1 MKSDRSTKDTDIER
15 EGGGRCPGWP
25 RNRVRVTRAQFLPNF
40 AKGQVLG
47 QVDGSTPSSIT
58 SPGPGGSSARAAA
71 RAQHAPPPI
80 PLNLTQALTSDPAL
94 CPSPS
99 PALRVILIEVGEQQL
114 AGAGLSALARQV
126 HGCAR
131 DGLGPPWPERAR
143 LNSDGPREHATLR
156 IYVLS
161 GWSPRSPPLAARGP
175 TAASSRTHSCLC
187 SRAGTG
193 CALARSRPPSRRTA
207 AYGAGPLRRPRL
219 FTSSSRGC
227 FRSTA

>member
-1 MKSDRSTKDTDIER
+1 MPKT
-15 EGGGRCPGWP
+15 
-25 RNRVRVTRAQFLPNF
+25 A
-40 AKGQVLG
+40 AK
-47 QVDGSTPSSIT
+47 P
-58 SPGPGGSSARAAA
+58 SPGDACTVPSQLCERPGLRTGGWEHPEFHHLPRPWRQQRSSGRAGSAR
-71 RAQHAPPPI
+71 PSPI
-80 PLNLTQALTSDPAL
+80 PPNLTQALTSDPAP
-94 CPSPS
+94 CGSPS

-131 DGLGPPWPERAR
+131 DGLGPPRRERAR
-143 LNSDGPREHATLR
+143 LNSGGPREHATLR

-187 SRAGTG
+187 SRAGTS

-207 AYGAGPLRRPRL
+207 A
-219 FTSSSRGC
+219 
-227 FRSTA
+227 